1 MRGIDSLYLIT
12 DVVSSFGFQG
22 REAYKKYMKKIAKFL
37 GGGPDSDEEM
47 MKVFDL
53 ETELAKVRKIIHI

>member
-1 MRGIDSLYLIT
+1 
-12 DVVSSFGFQG
+12 
-22 REAYKKYMKKIAKFL
+22 MKKIAKFL

-47 MKVFDL
+47 MKVFEL

>member
-1 MRGIDSLYLIT
+1 M
-12 DVVSSFGFQG
+12 FQG

-53 ETELAKVRKIIHI
+53 ETELAKVRKKIHI

>member
-1 MRGIDSLYLIT
+1 M
-12 DVVSSFGFQG
+12 FQG
-22 REAYKKYMKKIAKFL
+22 REAYKKYKKKIAKFL

-53 ETELAKVRKIIHI
+53 ETELAKVRKIIDI